1 MNQITH
7 TINKAVNHEIWRKNY
22 PYYSK
27 RNISLK
33 LFDII
38 WDKIIDKVGDMV
50 IEVRSK
56 SEVASVIYDKLFR

>member
-1 MNQITH
+1 MKQITNI
-7 TINKAVNHEIWRKNY
+7 INDTVNNKIWRANY

-27 RNISLK
+27 QGISSK

-56 SEVASVIYDKLFR
+56 SGVVLVIYDKLFK